1 MLKSPHPP
9 DAPVTRRRRKDARP
23 QELTAAALELFV
35 ERGFAAT
42 RLDDVAAAAGVS
54 KGTLYLYFAS
64 KEALFRAV
72 IEEGMVPA
80 IEAGEALLEQYPD
93 DPERLLRCILF
104 GWWELVGTTRLGGIV
119 KLMVAE
125 ARNFPE
131 VASYYHDNVIRR
143 GLALIRSALQRGIA
157 QGTFRPLDLEN
168 APAVLIAPI
177 FHLILWRH
185 SFGACCGQVLEERAY
200 LETHFDLLIK
210 GLCMGGPARGV
221 TR

>member
-1 MLKSPHPP
+1 MLPLPP
-9 DAPVTRRRRKDARP
+9 SGEVRPPRRRRKDARP
-23 QELTAAALELFV
+23 QELTAAALALFV
-35 ERGFAAT
+35 ERGYAAT

-54 KGTLYLYFAS
+54 KGTLYLYFES
-64 KEALFRAV
+64 KEMLFRAV

-80 IEAGEALLEQYPD
+80 IVAGEALLEQYPD

-104 GWWELVGTTRLGGIV
+104 GWWDLVGTTRLGGIA

-131 VASYYHDNVIRR
+131 VARYYHDNVIRR
-143 GLALIRSALQRGIA
+143 GLALIRSALQRGVA
-157 QGTFRPLDLEN
+157 RGTFRPVDLEN

-185 SFGACCGQVLEERAY
+185 SIGACCGQVLDERAY
-200 LETHFDLLIK
+200 LETHFDLVIK
-210 GLCMGGPARGV
+210 GLCVDSSDRGV
-221 TR
+221 IR